1 MQQRCRNRFV
11 GSSGSRG
18 ELSARRSAAFPNAPG
33 AQTLRLLYS
42 TQVLQSATY
51 VVTHFFRI
59 QINTQKSIKRVER
72 SKISCFHNQSERR
85 AYSAAVLGFD
95 QLEKEL
101 MNLATST
108 WQRFSK
114 QSMMKLFEICKKRKH
129 PRESKKKLPCSCA
142 NNLLQLCNELGGSIN
157 LSTRMLHQNTANTH
171 LTTVP
176 HIYPQKTETLS
187 HIQTLPENPQHFIQK
202 MKTSK
207 PPFTLQLIKF
217 SVSF

>member
-33 AQTLRLLYS
+33 AQALRLLYS
-42 TQVLQSATY
+42 TQVLQSATC
-51 VVTHFFRI
+51 VVTQFCRI
-59 QINTQKSIKRVER
+59 QINTQKSIVER
-72 SKISCFHNQSERR
+72 PKILSCFHNQSRRR
-85 AYSAAVLGFD
+85 ADSAAVLGFD

-129 PRESKKKLPCSCA
+129 PRETGKQIKKLPCSCA

-157 LSTRMLHQNTANTH
+157 LSTRMLHQNSKHNKYTSYTSS
-171 LTTVP
+171 T
-176 HIYPQKTETLS
+176 YLS
-187 HIQTLPENPQHFIQK
+187 PKN
-202 MKTSK
+202 
-207 PPFTLQLIKF
+207 
-217 SVSF
+217 